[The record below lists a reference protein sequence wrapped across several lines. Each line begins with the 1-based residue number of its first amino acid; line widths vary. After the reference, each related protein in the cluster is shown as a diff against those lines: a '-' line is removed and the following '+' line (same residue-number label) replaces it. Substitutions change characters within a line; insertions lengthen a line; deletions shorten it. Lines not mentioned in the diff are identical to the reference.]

1 MAGSKVLIIG
11 CGSIGSATARI
22 LAGDGTF
29 DHILLADRE
38 RGKGAALA
46 QELGLR
52 VSATGL
58 DVPDVDALLAAV
70 REAHASGETVV
81 LNATGPF
88 TQDTLGIIDT
98 VVRIG
103 AAYADVNDEAG
114 VLSKVFDSQDLDT
127 LARNQGVAVLPGLGA
142 SPGQT
147 NVVARYLADR
157 MNRVDEIRFFLVN
170 DVRYRSQAVW
180 LHRFTLFGGPAAVY
194 QDGGWTQVQAMSAF
208 EDVQFP
214 EPWGAIRCYAVG
226 LEPVSL
232 PGYFKGLKHA
242 SMMRGFLH
250 PIMATTLKGFIE
262 LGLTGQQPV
271 QVGSMEVVPADFAAA
286 FLTAANSDHLFNI
299 EGLPDRLPREVR
311 VSGVKGGRRC
321 ALTASY
327 SYPSMQLPV
336 ATASCLAVGAR
347 MLLRKETPG
356 PGVLPPEALP
366 PDPFIKDME
375 SQGSLLTVEES
386 EDLYR

>member
-88 TQDTLGIIDT
+88 TQDTLGIIDS
-98 VVRIG
+98 VVMIG

-127 LARNQGVAVLPGLGA
+127 WPGTRVWQSCRAWVRVLARPTL
-142 SPGQT
+142 SP
-147 NVVARYLADR
+147 
-157 MNRVDEIRFFLVN
+157 
-170 DVRYRSQAVW
+170 
-180 LHRFTLFGGPAAVY
+180 
-194 QDGGWTQVQAMSAF
+194 
-208 EDVQFP
+208 
-214 EPWGAIRCYAVG
+214 
-226 LEPVSL
+226 
-232 PGYFKGLKHA
+232 
-242 SMMRGFLH
+242 
-250 PIMATTLKGFIE
+250 ATWR
-262 LGLTGQQPV
+262 TG
-271 QVGSMEVVPADFAAA
+271 
-286 FLTAANSDHLFNI
+286 
-299 EGLPDRLPREVR
+299 
-311 VSGVKGGRRC
+311 
-321 ALTASY
+321 
-327 SYPSMQLPV
+327 
-336 ATASCLAVGAR
+336 
-347 MLLRKETPG
+347 
-356 PGVLPPEALP
+356 
-366 PDPFIKDME
+366 
-375 SQGSLLTVEES
+375 
-386 EDLYR
+386 

>member
-88 TQDTLGIIDT
+88 TQDTLGIIDS

-180 LHRFTLFGGPAAVY
+180 LHRFTLLAAR
-194 QDGGWTQVQAMSAF
+194 
-208 EDVQFP
+208 P
-214 EPWGAIRCYAVG
+214 RCIKTEA
-226 LEPVSL
+226 
-232 PGYFKGLKHA
+232 
-242 SMMRGFLH
+242 
-250 PIMATTLKGFIE
+250 
-262 LGLTGQQPV
+262 
-271 QVGSMEVVPADFAAA
+271 
-286 FLTAANSDHLFNI
+286 
-299 EGLPDRLPREVR
+299 
-311 VSGVKGGRRC
+311 GRRFRPC
-321 ALTASY
+321 QLSKMFSSQSPGELSVVTPWALS
-327 SYPSMQLPV
+327 
-336 ATASCLAVGAR
+336 R
-347 MLLRKETPG
+347 
-356 PGVLPPEALP
+356 
-366 PDPFIKDME
+366 
-375 SQGSLLTVEES
+375 
-386 EDLYR
+386 